1 MEEPKLAE
9 LVDLGKRAVKVALGR
24 GAEEAEAFLSVSSGA
39 SIDIER
45 GQIVRSVKRMDQGLG
60 VRAVYR
66 KAVGFSYTNTL
77 TDKNIEETAAR
88 AFRAARASRSDR
100 NWVKFPSP
108 GKFGAPNGTYDKKIV
123 GLSSDELVE
132 TAAVMLGAVE
142 AYDKRVLAVD
152 GGVGTSLFS
161 TVVVNSQG
169 VEAYDRGTAV
179 ACSMETIARDGAD
192 VTPACYELS
201 AERVYDIDPEGVGA
215 EAARQA
221 VSSLKAE
228 KIESGV
234 FPVIFAQAAF
244 RSLLY
249 YTLINA
255 VKADYVQRE
264 RSALKDK
271 IGEKVASELVTVYDD
286 GLLEGG
292 LLTRKFD
299 DEGVPCQ
306 KTLVIDKGVLKNFLY
321 DSYTA
326 NKVGAESTGNA
337 SRTGLAPYT
346 STPVLEVS
354 NFRFKEGNRT
364 PEELVGEVDEGLLV
378 YGVQGAH
385 SSNPESGEFSV
396 VATPVWKIEGGNVAC
411 AVRGV
416 MLTGVVFDVLRNV
429 SALGSNVRKMGQ
441 LVAPWIRV
449 EDVRAVG
456 RNETFL
462 L

>member
-1 MEEPKLAE
+1 LVAEPKLAE
-9 LVDLGKRAVKVALGR
+9 LFDFGERAVKFALGR
-24 GAEEAEAFLSVSSGA
+24 GAEEAEAFLSVSSGT
-39 SIDIER
+39 SIDVER
-45 GQIVRSVKRMDQGLG
+45 GQIVRSIKRIDQGLG

-66 KAVGFSYTNTL
+66 KAIGFSYTNTL
-77 TDKNIEETAAR
+77 ADKNIEETATR
-88 AFRAARASRSDR
+88 AFRAAKASKPD
-100 NWVKFPSP
+100 NDWTKFPSP
-108 GKFGAPNGTYDKKIV
+108 GSFGETRGTYDKKIV
-123 GLSSDELVE
+123 DLSSDELVE

-142 AYDKRVLAVD
+142 EYDKRVLAVE

-161 TVVVNSQG
+161 SVVVNSHG
-169 VEAYDRGTAV
+169 VEACDRGTAV

-221 VSSLKAE
+221 VSSLRAE

-264 RSALKDK
+264 RSALRDK

-299 DEGVPCQ
+299 GEGVPCQ
-306 KTLVIDKGVLKNFLY
+306 KTLVIEKGVLKHFLY

-326 NKVGAESTGNA
+326 NRVGAESTGNA
-337 SRTGLAPYT
+337 SRTGLASYA
-346 STPVLEVS
+346 STPALEAS
-354 NFRFKEGNRT
+354 NFRFEGGDRA

-396 VATPVWKIEGGNVAC
+396 VATPVWKIEGGDVAG

-429 SALGSNVRKMGQ
+429 SALGSNVRKLGQ
-441 LVAPWIRV
+441 LVAPWVRV

-456 RNETFL
+456 RL
-462 L
+462 